1 MALTDEQSQE
11 LMDAIIEKCETMELS
26 PEEIIDGLGRAL
38 MSATMAFEKQSA
50 SITVEGVGYCDVVLE
65 TTSSL

>member
-11 LMDAIIEKCETMELS
+11 LMDAIIEKCETMALS

-65 TTSSL
+65 TANSL

>member
-1 MALTDEQSQE
+1 MSLTDEQSQE
-11 LMDAIIEKCETMELS
+11 LMDTIIEKCESMELS

-50 SITVEGVGYCDVVLE
+50 SITVEGVGYCDVILQFAE
-65 TTSSL
+65 

>member
-26 PEEIIDGLGRAL
+26 PGNHRWFRAG
-38 MSATMAFEKQSA
+38 AHECHNGF
-50 SITVEGVGYCDVVLE
+50 
-65 TTSSL
+65 

>member
-11 LMDAIIEKCETMELS
+11 LMDAIIEKCETMDLS

-50 SITVEGVGYCDVVLE
+50 SITVEGVGDCDVVLQCAE
-65 TTSSL
+65 